1 MKGKETHIPTLTI
14 DEISRFHKRS
24 ISWLPIVSDS
34 KHKNYHINKLEVIS
48 DKSKFQVLPHRKTVH
63 DFFYLSK
70 GKSIRSK
77 GLDSY
82 EIMAPAIFILPAY
95 QITEHKMISEDAEG
109 FYCHFDEKI
118 FNSLPNKYLSEQ
130 YSFFQFQS
138 HPVIPL
144 TIESE
149 KNVATLLERLF
160 YLYRKTETY
169 NESLVSF
176 YLLTF
181 FEELKFDVPNTE
193 NKSKNSCFL
202 ITKKYKQAL
211 TKHIYDY
218 QQISDY
224 ADILNVTP
232 NYLNKCVKTATNN
245 TAQHLLKEMLVLEA
259 KTLIKHSN
267 LNVSEIAVKLCNQ
280 TPSNFARFFKKQT
293 GLTPKEY
300 SQKN

>member
-1 MKGKETHIPTLTI
+1 MGKETHIPTLTI

-24 ISWLPIVSDS
+24 ISWLPIVSNT
-34 KHKNYHINKLEVIS
+34 KHKNYHINKLEDIS
-48 DKSKFQVLPHRKTVH
+48 DKSKFQVLPHRKTFH

-82 EIMAPAIFILPAY
+82 EITAPSIFILPAY

-109 FYCHFDEKI
+109 FYCHFDEHI
-118 FNSLPNKYLSEQ
+118 FNNLPNKYLSEH

-138 HPVIPL
+138 SPVIPL
-144 TIESE
+144 NPESQ
-149 KNVATLLERLF
+149 KNIAALLERLF

-169 NESLVSF
+169 NESLVSL
-176 YLLTF
+176 YLLTL
-181 FEELKFDVPNTE
+181 FEELKSDIPSAPN
-193 NKSKNSCFL
+193 KGKNSYFL
-202 ITKKYKQAL
+202 ITKKFKQAL
-211 TKHIYDY
+211 TEHIYDH
-218 QQISDY
+218 QQIADY
-224 ADILNVTP
+224 ADMLNVTP
-232 NYLNKCVKTATNN
+232 NYLNKCVKTATDK
-245 TAQHLLKEMLVLEA
+245 TAQELLKEMLILEA

-280 TPSNFARFFKKQT
+280 TPSNFARFFRKQT
-293 GLTPKEY
+293 GMTPKQY